1 MRGRKGERQLT
12 VKDSNS
18 PRSETRSNALWGSSA
33 RGGDTRSNA
42 MWGRSG
48 RRANALWGRS
58 GRGLVLGIVA
68 ALTIAVPLGATAS
81 SNGGSNGGAT
91 NKTFIAPGLL
101 AGANSNPGQKIHVI
115 VQSSLG
121 TNDAKLKLRA
131 LGGSVGKE
139 LGLIGAVAVDIPAG
153 KLNALAK
160 VSGLTITADAPIKL
174 SAASVS
180 YSDDMWP
187 YESGNAKL
195 WGTPGSPAPQAPTI
209 AIVDSGIDANRADF
223 DGGARVLPQVNLA
236 SRTPNSPGDGR
247 GHGTFVAS
255 IAAGSAPGHAGAS
268 PHSRL
273 LMLDVMDDSVTA
285 PTSDGLHA

>member
-1 MRGRKGERQLT
+1 MRGRKGERQPT

-18 PRSETRSNALWGSSA
+18 PRSETRSNALWGSSS

-48 RRANALWGRS
+48 RRANALWGRG
-58 GRGLVLGIVA
+58 GRGVVLGIVA

-81 SNGGSNGGAT
+81 SNGGSNGGDT

-121 TNDAKLKLRA
+121 TDDAKLKLRGV
-131 LGGSVGKE
+131 GGDVRKE
-139 LGLIGAVAVDIPAG
+139 LGLIGAVAVDITAG
-153 KLNALAK
+153 KLNALSK
-160 VSGLTITADAPIKL
+160 VPGLTITADAPIKL

-195 WGTPGSPAPQAPTI
+195 WGTAGSPAPQ
-209 AIVDSGIDANRADF
+209 
-223 DGGARVLPQVNLA
+223 
-236 SRTPNSPGDGR
+236 
-247 GHGTFVAS
+247 
-255 IAAGSAPGHAGAS
+255 
-268 PHSRL
+268 
-273 LMLDVMDDSVTA
+273 
-285 PTSDGLHA
+285 